1 MSFYIQEG
9 AMAKGRV
16 LVVDDEADLRKSAR
30 LILTKA
36 GYDVVEAEDGEKAI
50 QAIRSG
56 DNPLLVDTII
66 MDLVMP
72 KVNGMEAIAFMR
84 SQFPK
89 VPILVLT
96 GHPNVENA
104 AQLFKQGVVDYLVKP
119 IVPDKLLASVNKAVK
134 GRELFDTNRM

>member
-9 AMAKGRV
+9 AMPKGRV

>member
-1 MSFYIQEG
+1 
-9 AMAKGRV
+9 MAKGRV

-119 IVPDKLLASVNKAVK
+119 IVPDKLLASVDKAVK
-134 GRELFDTNRM
+134 ERELFETNRM

>member
-1 MSFYIQEG
+1 MP
-9 AMAKGRV
+9 KGRV

-134 GRELFDTNRM
+134 ERELFDTNRM